1 MLKALNLLI
10 IGLLFMSSEP
20 QTGFK
25 SKQKTYSRVRTA
37 YAEKEASLKKELSEK
52 GFSFDKIEKIFIRA
66 LKKEEDL
73 EVWIQKSDGKYHL
86 FKTYDFCSS
95 SGFLGPKMK
104 QGDLQIPEGVYT
116 IDRFNPWSNFYLS
129 LGVSYPNRADRI
141 NSPYESKGG
150 DIFIHGNCVT
160 IGCIPITD
168 DLIKEFYVLCVES
181 KNKGHEI
188 PVHIFPF
195 RMNFDLKT
203 IANYDQYAEG
213 AQKLWPNLQPV
224 YKDFEAKK
232 TLSKITI
239 DSKGKYV
246 VGG

>member
-1 MLKALNLLI
+1 MLKVFNLLI
-10 IGLLFMSSEP
+10 IGLFFMSSDP

-25 SKQKTYSRVRTA
+25 EKQKTYSRVRTA
-37 YAEKEASLKKELSEK
+37 YSEKESSLKKELEAK
-52 GFSFDKIEKIFIRA
+52 GFEFSKINKIFIRA
-66 LKKEEDL
+66 LKKEMDL

-86 FKTYDFCSS
+86 FKTYKFCSF
-95 SGFLGPKMK
+95 SGILGPKMK

-129 LGVSYPNRADRI
+129 LGVSYPNKADRI
-141 NSPYESKGG
+141 NSPYKSKGG

-168 DLIKEFYVLCVES
+168 EFIKEFYVLCVES

-203 IANYDQYAEG
+203 IPSYSEYAEG
-213 AQKLWPNLQPV
+213 AEKLWPNLQPIF
-224 YKDFEAKK
+224 KDFEEKK
-232 TLSKITI
+232 TLSKISI
-239 DSKGKYV
+239 DEKGKYFLQ
-246 VGG
+246 